1 MAIVF
6 CKQPCFDFEIKGGI
20 ATKVIRTLTVM
31 CVERG
36 LTVNVE
42 KIKVMVFNSINP
54 CQEFVFKGDFIERVQ
69 SFKYLGILFETT
81 SNLDNVV
88 EHLAVINRHSLFIMN
103 RRYAKLHIMDIKL
116 CCDLFNM

>member
-1 MAIVF
+1 
-6 CKQPCFDFEIKGGI
+6 
-20 ATKVIRTLTVM
+20 M

-69 SFKYLGILFETT
+69 NFKYLGILFETT
-81 SNLDNVV
+81 SNLDSVV

-116 CCDLFNM
+116 CCDLFNMWCVPQQTMSMKFGWTPKK